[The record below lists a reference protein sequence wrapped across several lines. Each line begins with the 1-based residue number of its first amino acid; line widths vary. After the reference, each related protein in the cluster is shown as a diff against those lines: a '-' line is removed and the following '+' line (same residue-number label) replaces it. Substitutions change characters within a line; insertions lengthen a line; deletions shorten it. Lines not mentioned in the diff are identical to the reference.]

1 MMSSSKD
8 APHTLDAALNYLLF
22 ALIMLCLMA
31 AGAAI
36 ARLLT

>member
-1 MMSSSKD
+1 MSTKE
-8 APHTLDAALNYLLF
+8 APHMSGAALNYLLF
-22 ALIMLCLMA
+22 ALFAVCLMA